1 MKTGNLVIKWY
12 HNFEEVDQQHQTVCE
27 ITNDESKCYGT
38 ALCHKKDQFCKA
50 TVRNLS
56 LARAL
61 KIAGLTK
68 EQRTAVWNDYRAMT
82 PKKRW

>member
-12 HNFEEVDQQHQTVCE
+12 HNFEEVDQQHMTVCE
-27 ITNDESKCYGT
+27 VLTNNAKFYGT

-50 TVRNLS
+50 VGRKLS

-61 KIAGLTK
+61 RIAGLSK
-68 EQRTAVWNDYRAMT
+68 EQRKQVWEDYRMMT